1 MSKVTLH
8 AKKRGHE
15 RLGLS
20 GRALSNTAEKALFYG
35 LNRHGT
41 HGALRRYLDRKHTLH
56 PHGELVIYGEQVF
69 VFVSST
75 LVTCWNLPH
84 ELKRAA
90 LGQWRK
96 KKEADHV

>member
-1 MSKVTLH
+1 MSLTLH
-8 AKKRGHE
+8 AQQRGQE
-15 RLGLS
+15 RFGLKPK
-20 GRALSNTAEKALFYG
+20 ALARTADKALFYG